1 MRLVIK
7 KANDTVGE
15 EREGTYA
22 ARAQTG
28 YEKDG
33 SPQYRYFRTMEEY
46 KTYLANKNKAEGGS
60 KDTDE
65 DSGDKLKQKL
75 DKEQKATKRKM
86 QKTPSAK
93 NLLVS
98 KKENTKKSI
107 RLVLL

>member
-1 MRLVIK
+1 MRLIIK

-33 SPQYRYFRTMEEY
+33 SPQYRYFKTMAEY
-46 KTYLANKNKAEGGS
+46 KTYLANKNGS
-60 KDTDE
+60 EDSGEDKDE
-65 DSGDKLKQKL
+65 NSGDKLKQKM
-75 DKEQKATKRKM
+75 DKEQRATKRKM
-86 QKTPSAK
+86 KKPTSSK

-98 KKENTKKSI
+98 KKESTKKST
-107 RLVLL
+107 RLVVL